1 MRKPKSTAAQNAA
14 RTRRLKKQL
23 AEIVCQS
30 RGDAFNAFIAIAA
43 REKPN
48 GSLMRSIRWFEDAW
62 RDALRP
68 GAK

>member
-1 MRKPKSTAAQNAA
+1 MRKPKSTASQ
-14 RTRRLKKQL
+14 RTRRIKKHL
-23 AEIVCQS
+23 AEIVCRS
-30 RGDAFNAFIAIAA
+30 RHDAFNTFIAIAA

-48 GSLMRSIRWFEDAW
+48 GSLMRAIRWFDDAW